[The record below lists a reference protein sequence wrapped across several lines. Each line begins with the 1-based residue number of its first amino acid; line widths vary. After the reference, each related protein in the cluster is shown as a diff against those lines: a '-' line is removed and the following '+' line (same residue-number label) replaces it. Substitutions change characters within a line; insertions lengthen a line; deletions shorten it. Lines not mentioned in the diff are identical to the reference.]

1 MDRQLLISLQVEKSH
16 RILAEADEMV
26 NLQHWDIAANR
37 YYYAC
42 FHMLQALFISRG
54 IPAKSHEGSLTQLG
68 QQFIMPGLLDKKYG
82 RFFSRMIQLRQKA
95 DYNSIAEVAQSEI
108 LEMAPMSKEFIA
120 QVENLISMA

>member
-42 FHMLQALFISRG
+42 FHAVQALFIHNG
-54 IPAKSHEGSLTQLG
+54 LTSKRHSGMISQLG
-68 QQFIMPGLLDKKYG
+68 LHFIKPG
-82 RFFSRMIQLRQKA
+82 I
-95 DYNSIAEVAQSEI
+95 IEE
-108 LEMAPMSKEFIA
+108 
-120 QVENLISMA
+120 

>member
-1 MDRQLLISLQVEKSH
+1 MT
-16 RILAEADEMV
+16 LASDAVLCQGSD
-26 NLQHWDIAANR
+26 A
-37 YYYAC
+37 Y
-42 FHMLQALFISRG
+42 
-54 IPAKSHEGSLTQLG
+54 SLTQLG